1 MRFAAIFNRIKY
13 ILSIIII
20 GLISCASIVFCVLY
34 LQTFNIE
41 IITKYKDLIVAIS
54 VLIITVSSIITISNL
69 DNSDR
74 FIYKISIFSIFI
86 FFFAL
91 LSIYFL
97 KKTGILNG
105 LSTFDDLKFYINGFG
120 ICSDIIYVLIQ
131 FLQVVVLPVPSILI
145 IGVGVYIFG
154 AIKTIFLSSIGIIF
168 GSIVAFIVGK
178 YLGNRAVR
186 WILGERTLNKVL
198 TIIRGKD
205 KFLITFM
212 LLFPFFPDDA
222 ICFVAGVT
230 MMDTRYFI
238 VMIIIVRLITITLAS
253 LSINN
258 NIIPFDTWWGILLWG
273 LIFIL
278 TIFLTIFIYIKSNSF
293 SKHLKNNSK

>member
-1 MRFAAIFNRIKY
+1 MRFIAIFNKIKY
-13 ILSIIII
+13 ILSVIII
-20 GLISCASIVFCVLY
+20 GLISCASIAFCVLY

-54 VLIITVSSIITISNL
+54 ILIITVSSIITISNL

-105 LSTFDDLKFYINGFG
+105 LSNFDDLKFYINSFG
-120 ICSDIIYVLIQ
+120 ACSDIIYVLIQ
-131 FLQVVVLPVPSILI
+131 FLQVVALPVPSILI
-145 IGVGVYIFG
+145 IGVGVFIFG
-154 AIKTIFLSSIGIIF
+154 TIKTIFLSSIGIIL
-168 GSIVAFIVGK
+168 GSIVAFVVGK
-178 YLGNRAVR
+178 YLGSKVVK
-186 WILGERTLNKVL
+186 WIIGEKTLNKVL
-198 TIIRGKD
+198 NMISGKD

-222 ICFVAGVT
+222 ICFVAGIA

-238 VMIIIVRLITITLAS
+238 VMIIIVRVLTITLAS
-253 LSINN
+253 LLINN
-258 NIIPFDTWWGILLWG
+258 NIIPFNTWWGILLWG

-278 TIFLTIFIYIKSNSF
+278 TIFLTIFIYIKSNNF
-293 SKHLKNNSK
+293 QNILKTSK